1 MFEKILKSNYNI
13 ETKSITLIEGGW
25 SALAY
30 IVEDFDNI
38 KYLLKV
44 YEKSRA
50 STTYLTSKIDAYM
63 PIIEW
68 LNVNTKLKGKI
79 IHPLSTLSGSFK

>member
-13 ETKSITLIEGGW
+13 ETKSITQIEGGW

-38 KYLLKV
+38 KHAIYKNKEDIKKDKIFLFGK
-44 YEKSRA
+44 KSYF
-50 STTYLTSKIDAYM
+50 S
-63 PIIEW
+63 IE
-68 LNVNTKLKGKI
+68 LC
-79 IHPLSTLSGSFK
+79 